1 MLALCAVIT
10 MGLQEKAL
18 GKGKLCEDVFMVTSQ
33 EGYGKDKALPGRK
46 MVPLAEHMNPQGY
59 TEGKAICG
67 KALDFP
73 APTHLTLVGGCKS
86 EGTDGK
92 NQLFSS
98 LSMSVQK
105 RAT

>member
-1 MLALCAVIT
+1 
-10 MGLQEKAL
+10 
-18 GKGKLCEDVFMVTSQ
+18 
-33 EGYGKDKALPGRK
+33 

-92 NQLFSS
+92 N
-98 LSMSVQK
+98 
-105 RAT
+105 